1 MEEEIAATQKM
12 HLPIDWVTALIGSLT
27 GSCRQMSLSALDLQS
42 LGLSKKH
49 QIETAIDRVE
59 DLNRIICQLTALLEK
74 LLCCWIQENRF
85 WEDGCPDYEH
95 GHK

>member
-49 QIETAIDRVE
+49 QIETGGGFE
-59 DLNRIICQLTALLEK
+59 QNHLPTNRSTREITLLLDTGK
-74 LLCCWIQENRF
+74 SFLGRWM
-85 WEDGCPDYEH
+85 P
-95 GHK
+95 